1 MLPDVLRSRRL
12 LMAKMQHAARRAKIS
27 AAATTEPMAIPAIAP
42 LDKPLSLLAA
52 GAGLLVAEDDGGS
65 ADVVGNKVGLR
76 ENWGKTTS

>member
-1 MLPDVLRSRRL
+1 
-12 LMAKMQHAARRAKIS
+12 MAKMQHAARRAKIS

-42 LDKPLSLLAA
+42 LDKPLLLAA
-52 GAGLLVAEDDGGS
+52 GTGLLVAEDDGGS